1 MHHGPMHADADATPP
16 GWLTLLAEDATAAD
30 LADHRDRLVA
40 AGHDRNDVQAD
51 AARATALR
59 DRLDAARRQ
68 TRELAA
74 LNDLARRLASLH
86 DPAELLPEV
95 ATQSRQLLGVDVAY
109 IMVPQQDGRLR
120 IEAAEGSMG
129 SALRGIEIGEGEGLG
144 GIVLRTGQPM
154 WSESYLEDPR
164 LVRLEQLE
172 AAATNEQLGGILGVP
187 LQFAGET
194 IGVLLVAE
202 RRRRRFA
209 DREIEVLAGLAAHAA
224 VALRNA
230 QLFEQRASGLA
241 ELQRTNASLR
251 ALDERRRR
259 ATELRDT
266 LTATVLRGG
275 SLAEV
280 VAVIASAVGHP
291 VLHLDAEGR
300 PTDDTGTELQPS
312 PSPTADDFT
321 ATRTRPLQSTDGS
334 ELLATAVALRDGYAG
349 CLVTSPTHHGS
360 EESTDETARLL
371 EIGAASVA
379 LVIASERTVA
389 EAELRTRGELVHAL
403 LAADVD
409 PESVRRRARATGID
423 LDAIRAVAVL
433 DPGVG
438 DHRAA
443 ARLGERLA
451 ADLGGWSA
459 DHAGHVVVLLPRAPA
474 ATVRQR
480 VQTLAGTPLP
490 AAVGVADCGGGTT
503 AVRAAHEAARQTSAL
518 LVALGRDGAVAE
530 PTELGVYRGLFS
542 TAGRGEIA
550 AFVTATLGELEDQD
564 RAKDRDL
571 VRTLDS
577 YLGHAQHH
585 ARTCA
590 DLHVHA
596 NTLYNRLERIEAVL
610 GPDWRDPGRVLEL
623 QLALQLRR
631 LMAALPA

>member
-1 MHHGPMHADADATPP
+1 MHADADAPPP

-30 LADHRDRLVA
+30 LAAHRDRLVA
-40 AGHDRNDVQAD
+40 AGHDRDHVQAE

-68 TRELAA
+68 TRELAV

-95 ATQSRQLLGVDVAY
+95 AAQSRQLLGVDVAY
-109 IMVPQQDGRLR
+109 IMVAKDDGRLR

-129 SALRGIEIGEGEGLG
+129 SALRGIEIAEGEGLG
-144 GIVLRTGQPM
+144 GIVMRTGQPL
-154 WSESYLEDPR
+154 WSEDYLRDPR

-187 LQFAGET
+187 LQVAGGT

-230 QLFEQRASGLA
+230 QLFEQRASGLE

-280 VAVIASAVGHP
+280 VAVIADVVGHP
-291 VLHLDAEGR
+291 VLHLDADGR
-300 PTDDTGTELQPS
+300 PTTDAGAALQPS
-312 PSPTADDFT
+312 PPPTATDFT
-321 ATRTRPLQSTDGS
+321 AARTRHLPSTEGAD
-334 ELLATAVALRDGYAG
+334 LLATAVALRDGYAG
-349 CLVTSPTHHGS
+349 CLVTAAPDDTGR
-360 EESTDETARLL
+360 TTQTRDETARLL

-433 DPGVG
+433 DPGAG

-459 DHAGHVVVLLPRAPA
+459 DHAGHVVVLLPRVPA
-474 ATVRQR
+474 ATVRAR
-480 VQTLAGTPLP
+480 VQGLGGSPLP
-490 AAVGVADCGGGTT
+490 AAVGVADCEGGTT

-550 AFVTATLGELEDQD
+550 AFVAATLGELEEQD

-631 LMAALPA
+631 LMRALPA